1 MAQLLPLGGI
11 RISHMD
17 KPEPE
22 TEPSVGWEVFWNL
35 AFYLIGL
42 PLLCFVATLLLVYGG
57 WAVFGGVFLI
67 VLGLWYW
74 RPITKGVQASILMLR
89 HNGFAH
95 HRKQKTTVNRDTL
108 HDEKP
113 AA

>member
-1 MAQLLPLGGI
+1 
-11 RISHMD
+11 MD

-22 TEPSVGWEVFWNL
+22 TEPSAGWEAFWDL
-35 AFYLIGL
+35 AFYFIGL
-42 PLLCFVATLLLVYGG
+42 PLACCVATLLLLYAG

-74 RPITKGVQASILMLR
+74 RPITKGVRASILMLR
-89 HNGFAH
+89 HKGFAH
-95 HRKQKTTVNRDTL
+95 HRKQKTTVDRDIL
-108 HDEKP
+108 HDKKP